1 MRPEWQE
8 RGGVG
13 GRVREREDC
22 EADTLQQLQA
32 TRGEDD
38 NIINNFT
45 NEG

>member
-1 MRPEWQE
+1 M
-8 RGGVG
+8 
-13 GRVREREDC
+13 REREEC